1 MLGNKAGRN
10 SKANESGRDES
21 LKECSTPSDSTIP
34 AESLTRNL
42 KEDRD
47 RDFEKKN
54 PWWTLVLQ
62 GYMVIAY
69 LCRNHTPHATGA
81 LFRKDLA
88 RKSPGIWPGCRRRM
102 EREWGALYGRSPKDQ
117 SILDDMT

>member
-47 RDFEKKN
+47 RDFEKKS
-54 PWWTLVLQ
+54 LVD
-62 GYMVIAY
+62 
-69 LCRNHTPHATGA
+69 TGA
-81 LFRKDLA
+81 A
-88 RKSPGIWPGCRRRM
+88 RIYGHCLSVQKPYSSRHWSPVPQGSG
-102 EREWGALYGRSPKDQ
+102 
-117 SILDDMT
+117 

>member
-34 AESLTRNL
+34 AESLTR

-54 PWWTLVLQ
+54 LGGHWCCKDIWSLLICAETILLTPLEPCSARIWLE
-62 GYMVIAY
+62 
-69 LCRNHTPHATGA
+69 NHQAFGPDA
-81 LFRKDLA
+81 
-88 RKSPGIWPGCRRRM
+88 
-102 EREWGALYGRSPKDQ
+102 
-117 SILDDMT
+117 DDVWKENGVHCMAGLPRTNPS